1 MPTGL
6 QCWTNPAD
14 VLGSCGSLVPSEARA
29 GGRRLRQARR
39 ICSFHFK
46 LASELGPS
54 PRASDLSLLSGSGPH
69 DTARAATVCQHGVRR
84 ESPSFPAG
92 LESHLLGPSVSRA
105 SLEWPCAG
113 PFPSGVRGKPR
124 PDGGRALSLDASPPA
139 LTPDPPLTE
148 RE

>member
-29 GGRRLRQARR
+29 GGRRLRQARQT
-39 ICSFHFK
+39 CSFHFK

-54 PRASDLSLLSGSGPH
+54 PRASDLSLSSGSGPH

-92 LESHLLGPSVSRA
+92 LESHLLGPSVLRVR
-105 SLEWPCAG
+105 LEWPCVG